1 MQEVLVES
9 MEFEVNGGNNSNFNT
24 HDVVDDNDNYKKYY
38 DVDVDHSSWGLD
50 YDAKGLYDDDNCK
63 RG

>member
-38 DVDVDHSSWGLD
+38 DVDVDHMNATKTKCGL
-50 YDAKGLYDDDNCK
+50 GQHLTM
-63 RG
+63 